1 MEDTAECLEIRPSAL
16 PVSKVFCNHDDDKME
31 HVEVDGL
38 LDGDPTVQEKN
49 KKKKKKHKGGLP
61 SPRRILAFNTLE
73 LSKLDEHKAE
83 TKTCAT
89 SIVKT
94 LSKSASF
101 PSNATLK
108 ENCSFVEGSG
118 DSEDSREYTMLS
130 SPVEKIS
137 VLTRVTSLPLKSAL
151 RGGYEELGIGPRPK
165 LQVKWAPTVWEPPC
179 STISHT
185 VNKSGSKKDP
195 KHGKKG
201 SHKRQDKKKH
211 HKTKCDSGSSI
222 VRRHGACYNDGGKGA
237 TTPLQTDISSSNQK
251 SLTSDSSM
259 VLPEL
264 ESKETD
270 ARNVNCELVTHTGG
284 DVADVGLTLNL
295 ESSVIGGVHY
305 PLESTCGCS
314 LFEPERVACNFLYR
328 QAM

>member
-1 MEDTAECLEIRPSAL
+1 MENTAECLEMRPSTL
-16 PVSKVFCNHDDDKME
+16 RVSKVFCNHDDDKME
-31 HVEVDGL
+31 HVEADGL
-38 LDGDPTVQEKN
+38 LDDDPTVQEKN

-73 LSKLDEHKAE
+73 LSKLDEQKAE
-83 TKTCAT
+83 MKTCAT
-89 SIVKT
+89 CIVKT
-94 LSKSASF
+94 LSKSATF
-101 PSNATLK
+101 PRNATLK
-108 ENCSFVEGSG
+108 ENCLFVEGSG
-118 DSEDSREYTMLS
+118 DSEDSRECTMLS

-137 VLTRVTSLPLKSAL
+137 VLTRVSSLPLKSAL

-165 LQVKWAPTVWEPPC
+165 LHVKWAPTVWDPPC

-185 VNKSGSKKDP
+185 VNKGGSKDP

-222 VRRHGACYNDGGKGA
+222 VRTHRACYNDVGKEAG
-237 TTPLQTDISSSNQK
+237 TPLQADILIGNQK
-251 SLTSDSSM
+251 LLTSDSS
-259 VLPEL
+259 VILPEL
-264 ESKETD
+264 ESTETD
-270 ARNVNCELVTHTGG
+270 ASNVVINCELVTQTHTDG
-284 DVADVGLTLNL
+284 DVADVGLTVNL
-295 ESSVIGGVHY
+295 ENSVHY
-305 PLESTCGCS
+305 PLESTCGGS